1 MASWLIST
9 DLDGTLLNHT
19 TYDYTGIVPLL
30 AQLKVRGVP
39 VILNSSKTLA
49 ELTKWRQVLSLT
61 WPVIGENGGVIQT
74 RRQPPILIGRPIN
87 EIRAFLNRWR
97 EQNGWQFE
105 GFGDWSLEQV
115 IQQTG
120 LSQQDAQNALQREV
134 TEPILW
140 LGEPP
145 GLELFEQALAQQGL
159 QLQKGGRFYHVM
171 AQHSKAST
179 LNTLLKNEFHYLAHQ
194 ANWRL
199 LSLGDGAN
207 DRVMLEMADV
217 AVVMPDVNG
226 QYLTLNSNNQ
236 IYQAQESA
244 PQGWIE
250 AVNRWVLKEA
260 E

>member
-9 DLDGTLLNHT
+9 DLDGTLLDHT
-19 TYDYTGIVPLL
+19 TYDYTGIVALL
-30 AQLKVRGVP
+30 AELKVQGVP

-49 ELTKWRQVLSLT
+49 ELSSWRDSLELS
-61 WPVIGENGGVIQT
+61 WPVIGENGGVIQIG
-74 RRQPPILIGRPIN
+74 QQAPILTGRPVE
-87 EIRAFLNRWR
+87 EIRTLLNRWR
-97 EQNGWQFE
+97 QQHGWQFE
-105 GFGDWSLEQV
+105 GFGDWSVEQ
-115 IQQTG
+115 IMQHTG
-120 LSQQDAQNALQREV
+120 LSDQAAQNAQQRQV

-145 GLELFEQALAQQGL
+145 GLVLFEQALAKQGL

-171 AQHSKAST
+171 ARHSKASA
-179 LNTLLKNEFHYLAHQ
+179 LNTLLKNEYHYFAHQ

-199 LSLGDGAN
+199 LALGDGAN
-207 DRVMLEMADV
+207 DRAMLEMADV

-226 QYLTLNSNNQ
+226 QYLTLHSNNQ
-236 IYQAQESA
+236 IYQAKNSA

-250 AVNRWVLKEA
+250 AVKRWVLKEA